1 MTNSMS
7 NTVVSKT
14 RSWRTVDIVVAAVF
28 GVAFGVVFWAWN
40 LLGTV
45 VGPALAFF
53 APVAAILNGVF
64 LMPGVI
70 AGLVIRKPGAA
81 IVASTLAATVSI
93 LLGSPYGGIIIV
105 YGLVQGIGAEVG
117 FALLRYRRFGLA
129 AALLAAVTAGLS
141 TAVLDL
147 TYYYSTWPLH
157 WMGSYLG
164 LTVLSSMLLA
174 GLGGWFLVRALAAS
188 GALSSFPV
196 GQRRI

>member
-7 NTVVSKT
+7 NTVVSKA

-117 FALLRYRRFGLA
+117 FALMRYRRFGLA

-157 WMGSYLG
+157 
-164 LTVLSSMLLA
+164 
-174 GLGGWFLVRALAAS
+174 
-188 GALSSFPV
+188 
-196 GQRRI
+196 

>member
-1 MTNSMS
+1 MS

-129 AALLAAVTAGLS
+129 AALLAAVTAGVS

-196 GQRRI
+196 

>member
-40 LLGTV
+40 LFGTV

-129 AALLAAVTAGLS
+129 AALLAAVTAGVS